1 MKARLPVIML
11 GLLAVTGVA
20 GVASGAEPSAST
32 TQAQSFT
39 LQRGEHLSGLCAQ
52 IRQAGIN
59 VTVPDCVRQILFA
72 NRDWFAQRFGYV
84 WKDPQSVNLDS
95 AVRLWSEIPYVMPVG
110 LVAGKPMATEP
121 APEAQ
126 PPRTAAGASPSGH
139 FDPQGKAPST
149 FTIELRKGL
158 KATLPF
164 EDRRDF
170 EEAKKGFIAE
180 PPYKQIMADAGHVAW
195 DMGSYQWLLGGKDFE
210 SINPS
215 LQRQAVL
222 NMAYGLYEVV
232 PGRIYQVRGYDLANI
247 SFIKGDTGWII
258 FDPLTAKET
267 ARAALDFIN
276 EKLGKRPVVGVV
288 YSHSHVDHF
297 GGVRGV
303 VDEADVASGKVMVIA
318 PSGFMDAAIAE
329 NVFAGNAMSR
339 RTQWQYAVLLQRN
352 PFGHVDQ
359 AIGKNVANGNTGLI
373 APNRLVSE
381 EFEEITLDGV
391 KMVFQNAPDTE
402 APVEMNTYFPQF
414 KALWSSEIITGT
426 IHNIYTIRGAAVRN
440 AINWSKEINEALYK
454 FGQEAEVMFASH
466 SWPRWGNERIQ
477 EVLRAQRDAYANL
490 NNQALHYAN
499 LGVTINEIQN
509 VYEVPKSLREQWAAR
524 SYHGDV
530 QNNARAVINRFLGHY
545 DGNPTN
551 LIPLSPAD
559 SAPLYVEMMGG
570 AEKILARG
578 QQLYDEGAYLYA
590 TEILNKLVFAEPKN
604 QAARR
609 LLADTFEQLGYQAES
624 TSVRNSFL
632 QGAYE
637 LRNGLPGGVP
647 PRSTGPDVVR
657 AMSTEQWLD
666 FVGISM
672 DPKKAEGL
680 KFTINLVT
688 PDNGEQYA
696 VEMSNATLTT
706 IKGFQAKN
714 PDLTI
719 TVNRADLN
727 GVMMGQTSF
736 DDLIKAGKAKFDGDR
751 TGFDQLRSILVPFTP
766 DFEILPGTALR
777 QHANPPKPF
786 EVRYQIDLD
795 YD

>member
-1 MKARLPVIML
+1 MKGTNSRRSAL
-11 GLLAVTGVA
+11 LLAFAGIVTA
-20 GVASGAEPSAST
+20 AA
-32 TQAQSFT
+32 QAQTPGASLMPADGGASVAKPFDPLGKPPSNFT
-39 LQRGEHLSGLCAQ
+39 L
-52 IRQAGIN
+52 
-59 VTVPDCVRQILFA
+59 
-72 NRDWFAQRFGYV
+72 
-84 WKDPQSVNLDS
+84 
-95 AVRLWSEIPYVMPVG
+95 
-110 LVAGKPMATEP
+110 
-121 APEAQ
+121 
-126 PPRTAAGASPSGH
+126 
-139 FDPQGKAPST
+139 
-149 FTIELRKGL
+149 ELRNGF
-158 KATLPF
+158 KAELPF
-164 EDRRDF
+164 ADQRDF
-170 EEAKKGFIAE
+170 DEAKRGFIVE
-180 PPYKQIMADAGHVAW
+180 PPYTKIMAEAGHVAW
-195 DMGSYQWLLGGKDFE
+195 DMGSYGWLLTGKDFE
-210 SINPS
+210 SIHPS

-232 PGRIYQVRGYDLANI
+232 PGRIYQLRGFDLANI
-247 SFIKGDTGWII
+247 SFIKGDTGWIV

-267 ARAALDFIN
+267 ARAALDFID

-318 PSGFMDAAIAE
+318 PEHFLEAAISE
-329 NVFAGNAMSR
+329 NVFAGNAMTR
-339 RTQWQYAVLLQRN
+339 RSQWQYSVLLQRS

-359 AIGKNVANGNTGLI
+359 AIGKNIAAGNTGLI
-373 APNRLVSE
+373 APNRLVSKD
-381 EFEEITLDGV
+381 FEQITLDGV

-414 KALWSSEIITGT
+414 KAFWSSEIITGT
-426 IHNIYTIRGAAVRN
+426 IHNIYTIRGATVRN
-440 AINWSKEINEALYK
+440 ALNWSKEINEALYK

-466 SWPRWGNERIQ
+466 SWPRWGNARIQ

-509 VYEVPKSLREQWAAR
+509 VYEVPKSLRQQWAAR

-530 QNNARAVINRFLGHY
+530 QNNVRGVINRFLGHY

-551 LIPLSPAD
+551 LIPLSPKD

-570 AEKILARG
+570 SAKIIAKGEELIG
-578 QQLYDEGAYLYA
+578 EGKYLLA
-590 TEILNKLVFAEPKN
+590 TEILNKLVFAEPHN
-604 QAARR
+604 QEARR
-609 LLADTFEQLGYQAES
+609 LLADAFEQLGYQAES

-637 LRNGLPGGVP
+637 LRHGLPGGVP

-666 FVGISM
+666 FVAISM
-672 DPKKAEGL
+672 DPKKADGL

-688 PDNGEQYA
+688 PDNGERFV

-706 IKGFQAKN
+706 IKGERAKS
-714 PDLTI
+714 PDLTV

-727 GVMMGQTSF
+727 QVMMGVASF
-736 DDLIKAGKAKFDGDR
+736 DDLIKAGKAKFEGDR
-751 TGFDQLRSILVPFTP
+751 TGFDQLRSILVPSTP
-766 DFEILPGTALR
+766 DFEILPGTAPKQR
-777 QHANPPKPF
+777 ASPPKPF
-786 EVRYQIDLD
+786 EVLKQIDLEHD
-795 YD
+795 